1 MRMPKPPNDES
12 DLLTSCSL
20 REVVGISPIQLL
32 IWFIPMAG
40 GGCFLAVLGGFLM
53 NKVSGT
59 SILLTTC
66 LAVIAA
72 ASLFLCMP
80 AQPSYWIWVFPAM
93 ICATIAIDLV
103 YNVVNVFLSSE
114 LPIDQQG
121 IAGSIAHAVV
131 RFSDTLLLGVA
142 KAVTPE
148 ALVTNDRASYR
159 GAFWLQVTCGIGAL
173 LIISLYVRIG
183 KAEAI
188 EDTSSADIL
197 LGSEHQE
204 RPSLV

>member
-1 MRMPKPPNDES
+1 MDEQ
-12 DLLTSCSL
+12 DLLTPCSL

-32 IWFIPMAG
+32 IWFTPMAG
-40 GGCFLAVLGGFLM
+40 GGCLLAILGGFLM

-72 ASLFLCMP
+72 AVLFLCMP
-80 AQPSYWIWVFPAM
+80 TQPSYWIWVFPAM
-93 ICATIAIDLV
+93 ICATMAIDLV
-103 YNVVNVFLSSE
+103 YSVVNVFLSSE
-114 LPIDQQG
+114 LPTDQQG
-121 IAGSIAHAVV
+121 IAGSMAHALV

-148 ALVTNDRASYR
+148 ALDVKDRASYS
-159 GAFWLQVTCGIGAL
+159 GAFWLQVACGVGAL
-173 LIISLYVRIG
+173 LVICAYVRIG

-188 EDTSSADIL
+188 EEMDSADIL
-197 LGSEHQE
+197 LSSEHQE
-204 RPSLV
+204 RASLV